1 MIVSKIQ
8 VYNAQN
14 DPLKLSQYTLPNA
27 IIENI
32 IDSFQITHAYFSSPS
47 ICPTTLKQFSSP
59 FSRDKIFGSI
69 GTTFQHKWAGVGYAH
84 PHTEKDAQQALHW
97 ARLAAKRNPDTITIL
112 VTTDPN
118 WYHNLNTHEGPFPY
132 SHVIS
137 HFKADTI
144 IYDEPTIP
152 PELRTNPRTESHDI
166 RILCIHHKHMS
177 PGSCEYANLMNTI
190 STTLKIPTSFN
201 TLAPPTPIN
210 TLVNKNK
217 KWSQLIYPPPPPL
230 TIQTS
235 NTPIYTHQDI
245 CLPLKYHPQ
254 FCYYTDGSFIPPKEI
269 TQGHWIREIAG
280 YGIHN
285 PFKNL
290 KITERLPGLQ
300 NILRA

>member
-1 MIVSKIQ
+1 MPK
-8 VYNAQN
+8 N

-32 IDSFQITHAYFSSPS
+32 IDSFQITHSYFSSPI
-47 ICPTTLKQFSSP
+47 ICPTTLKQFSFP
-59 FSRDKIFGSI
+59 FSKDKIFGSI

-84 PHTEKDAQQALHW
+84 PHTQKDAQQALHW

-166 RILCIHHKHMS
+166 RILCIHHKHTS
-177 PGSCEYANLMNTI
+177 PGSCEYANRMNTI

-217 KWSQLIYPPPPPL
+217 KWSQLICNARIRTPNPYSWL
-230 TIQTS
+230 TIPSYLLSLNVASLQ
-235 NTPIYTHQDI
+235 HEA
-245 CLPLKYHPQ
+245 LLPQ
-254 FCYYTDGSFIPPKEI
+254 FSRSSLNPNIPSAQVLYIWVLPCESMHCSWTVQLLLTLSYTMEL
-269 TQGHWIREIAG
+269 HA
-280 YGIHN
+280 
-285 PFKNL
+285 
-290 KITERLPGLQ
+290 
-300 NILRA
+300 